1 MTSRSSSAYGLRS
14 PCFIILASMLL
25 GFASGTAW
33 FAALMPVGVTGAVG
47 YDLSRYGFSAGILA
61 VLASLLYRP
70 WRGWRFCVSIAGF
83 VLGILPWLLCV
94 PISVLAGGLVM
105 YVAILFGAPLAVVA
119 VLSVGLCLGSRAGDR
134 NDPAKVPRRF
144 GVGTLLVVVLS
155 VSLLFAAAR
164 WLDVPPPLTIF
175 GASFLA
181 VIGALQMLVTRVP
194 RAVSVAAGAIILP
207 MTLAATWSASGANS
221 HPLFRTLVTTPAD
234 IVFGLAHLAAVG
246 AVCGYVGGVLA
257 AGLFL
262 VIDAVGMQPLRARSS
277 KETHLQSASALGPAA
292 TESVRR
298 STPGESEW
306 E

>member
-1 MTSRSSSAYGLRS
+1 MTSRSSSACGLRS
-14 PCFIILASMLL
+14 PCFVILASMLL

-47 YDLSRYGFSAGILA
+47 YDLARYGFSAGILGVFA
-61 VLASLLYRP
+61 GLLYRP
-70 WRGWRFCVSIAGF
+70 WRGCRFCAAVAGF

-94 PISVLAGGLVM
+94 PISALAGGLVM

-119 VLSVGLCLGSRAGDR
+119 VLSVALCLGSRAGDR

-144 GVGTLLVVVLS
+144 GVGTLLIVVLS

-164 WLDVPPPLTIF
+164 WLDLPPPLTIF
-175 GASFLA
+175 AASFLA
-181 VIGALQMLVTRVP
+181 VIGALQMLMNKVP

-207 MTLAATWSASGANS
+207 LTLVATWSASGANT

-246 AVCGYVGGVLA
+246 ALFGYVGGVLV

-262 VIDAVGMQPLRARSS
+262 VIDAVGRRFRHSCAEKPPL
-277 KETHLQSASALGPAA
+277 
-292 TESVRR
+292 
-298 STPGESEW
+298 
-306 E
+306 